1 MSYIFLFALFSR
13 GVVNIL
19 NTVESSNVES
29 VLMSNVRSQTV
40 CVRVS
45 AHCATK
51 QSGYFEMSI
60 CCYFCVAFFVIQSCS
75 QVVVVL
81 CCDCE
86 LSYHIVVI
94 FMHVGR

>member
-45 AHCATK
+45 AQLNKADILRCR
-51 QSGYFEMSI
+51 Y
-60 CCYFCVAFFVIQSCS
+60 VAIFASRS
-75 QVVVVL
+75 
-81 CCDCE
+81 
-86 LSYHIVVI
+86 LSFSRAVK
-94 FMHVGR
+94 